1 MWTSPR
7 SPPALTARHVPE
19 HVWVATTRRIKDG
32 ISLDHLSRLLADVH
46 VDSSRLVDAMLSRT
60 QNEII
65 DLVFRGDGLNRNK
78 VNLIVAN
85 EIVPH
90 LTAEEYMDKGEYEN
104 ELKQVLG
111 ETRAAFDISQYD
123 TLIFGEH
130 GMLLTGPNSRQ
141 YEPLL
146 CAYLQFVSLDL
157 FIRNFYNRLNI
168 LQDDVSEVCPYR
180 HRGFLHRSCGW
191 ARGSLLTPCRC
202 VDCWWSPAKT
212 PSPTQKPRKS
222 SCVSW
227 RTSSCPTRCVCHAHT
242 AACVYVSVS
251 VSVWVAPQLVVRAV
265 LQCLSFLT
273 ESLEDMGVPAAP
285 SVQAGKNLYD
295 RLALERTQVEL
306 ARRVTDVNKFLVELK
321 QMMEVAK
328 HEEAEITTELRAQVQ
343 GVLVRNTR
351 DALHI
356 VRPLQMQQHTL
367 VIMYVVHAVAIL
379 RVCEA
384 SVAHLVG
391 GVLQHGDSPRLVG
404 VRRA

>member
-1 MWTSPR
+1 MSL
-7 SPPALTARHVPE
+7 SPPWGPAPQLWLGAGLTADTVQVR
-19 HVWVATTRRIKDG
+19 
-32 ISLDHLSRLLADVH
+32 RLLV
-46 VDSSRLVDAMLSRT
+46 
-60 QNEII
+60 E
-65 DLVFRGDGLNRNK
+65 
-78 VNLIVAN
+78 
-85 EIVPH
+85 
-90 LTAEEYMDKGEYEN
+90 
-104 ELKQVLG
+104 
-111 ETRAAFDISQYD
+111 
-123 TLIFGEH
+123 
-130 GMLLTGPNSRQ
+130 SRQ
-141 YEPLL
+141 DPISHTE
-146 CAYLQFVSLDL
+146 AKKKFVRIMEDVILSDKV
-157 FIRNFYNRLNI
+157 RLPR
-168 LQDDVSEVCPYR
+168 PY
-180 HRGFLHRSCGW
+180 SCMW
-191 ARGSLLTPCRC
+191 CL
-202 VDCWWSPAKT
+202 
-212 PSPTQKPRKS
+212 
-222 SCVSW
+222 
-227 RTSSCPTRCVCHAHT
+227 CVCVA
-242 AACVYVSVS
+242 

-367 VIMYVVHAVAIL
+367 VIMYVVHIL
-379 RVCEA
+379 RACEA